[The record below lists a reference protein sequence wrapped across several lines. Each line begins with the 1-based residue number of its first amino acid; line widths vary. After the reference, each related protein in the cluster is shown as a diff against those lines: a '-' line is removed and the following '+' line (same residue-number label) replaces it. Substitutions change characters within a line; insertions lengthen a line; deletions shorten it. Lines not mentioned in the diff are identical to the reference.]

1 MTTVPMYGAVMT
13 LARWEARK
21 EIKRRL
27 YAKGIKLA
35 HVESREITIAANRY
49 IEDHP
54 EVIALATER
63 YWDFVKRGIL
73 KPASMWISNAT
84 LHITRKDFLDP
95 TEIKTFLEAAKSGR
109 QGARDHL
116 LFLMMYRHG
125 LRCSEAVDLR
135 IDDVSFDRA
144 TLWVRRLKGS
154 NAGMHPIE
162 GDELRAIRRYL
173 GLRKDNL
180 PWLFL
185 SERQGRLTRFAVNY
199 LVNRTAELA
208 GFTNLHPHCLR
219 HSCGYALADRGVD
232 LRTIQEWLGHRSIE
246 MTVRYTRI
254 SQRRFNGL
262 WRS

>member
-1 MTTVPMYGAVMT
+1 MSDLAVT
-13 LARWEARK
+13 GNVK
-21 EIKRRL
+21 S
-27 YAKGIKLA
+27 
-35 HVESREITIAANRY
+35 HVTYPHR
-49 IEDHP
+49 
-54 EVIALATER
+54 
-63 YWDFVKRGIL
+63 
-73 KPASMWISNAT
+73 
-84 LHITRKDFLDP
+84 RKDFLDP
-95 TEIKTFLEAAKSGR
+95 TQMKAFLEAAKASR
-109 QGARDHL
+109 QGVRDHL

-135 IDDVSFDRA
+135 VEDISFDRA
-144 TLWVRRLKGS
+144 TLWVKRLKGS
-154 NAGMHPIE
+154 NSGTHPIE

-173 GLRKDNL
+173 GARQDNL

-199 LVNRTAELA
+199 LVNRTAEAA
-208 GFTNLHPHCLR
+208 GFNNLHPHCLR

-262 WRS
+262 WR